1 MKIVLLQCATGAL
14 DLATTGDG
22 RFPGS
27 WTALQC
33 DVGNTGFFYSFQG
46 SNSYYVK
53 LSVTNTRVPV
63 SAVALEIGGQ
73 FVDMQ
78 ATSDAYFI
86 LFSGLP
92 INFPTSVM
100 VTSILGD
107 TVTDMIP
114 ATSVTGP
121 PVQGTAQFPLHPSIE
136 SVMAGT
142 TASTESELPIG
153 APSPFSTLRKG
164 GAPVSAPAPSIA
176 LLSNNTNCS
185 IPIAAENQVRH
196 AIHSSHQNPIM
207 C

>member
-1 MKIVLLQCATGAL
+1 VTGSL
-14 DLATTGDG
+14 DLATSGDG
-22 RFPGS
+22 RWKIS
-27 WTALQC
+27 WTPIQC

-63 SAVALEIGGQ
+63 SAVALEVGGQ

-78 ATSDAYFI
+78 ATLDAYYI

-136 SVMAGT
+136 SVMT
-142 TASTESELPIG
+142 TTTTSTESELPIG
-153 APSPFSTLRKG
+153 APSPMSSLKNRN
-164 GAPVSAPAPSIA
+164 APASAPAIA

-185 IPIAAENQVRH
+185 IPIAAENQVCQ
-196 AIHSSHQNPIM
+196 QNIYYSLLFQFS
-207 C
+207 